1 MGKGTVSL
9 KVAADWLGLDIQTV
23 RILIRNGVD
32 WGQAIRGRGDSFVY
46 IVYEKKFSELTGYQ
60 PPRNPQEMDGTKQFC
75 EILSETIEKL
85 QSLQTEKS
93 DDLFLYQDCQKMI
106 DALDMEIDLKRR

>member
-1 MGKGTVSL
+1 M
-9 KVAADWLGLDIQTV
+9 
-23 RILIRNGVD
+23 RIDNYRETLP
-32 WGQAIRGRGDSFVY
+32 
-46 IVYEKKFSELTGYQ
+46 LTGKTID
-60 PPRNPQEMDGTKQFC
+60 M
-75 EILSETIEKL
+75 ISETIEKL